1 MGEVRSTNPATS
13 THFSIISRPVVVV
26 IADILLS
33 LVSGAKGTF

>member
-1 MGEVRSTNPATS
+1 MGEVRSTNQATS

-33 LVSGAKGTF
+33 LAWE